1 MTKKKNLNNRTEEQL
16 NKDELF
22 TDFCQLFDIKIDT
35 EKNIAS
41 IRVDK
46 LPDIVKYLEIVHG
59 YCKAEKE
66 SKNEK

>member
-1 MTKKKNLNNRTEEQL
+1 MTKKKNLNNRTKEQL

-35 EKNIAS
+35 EKDIAS
-41 IRVDK
+41 IRMDK

-59 YCKAEKE
+59 MPKGEKG
-66 SKNEK
+66 KT